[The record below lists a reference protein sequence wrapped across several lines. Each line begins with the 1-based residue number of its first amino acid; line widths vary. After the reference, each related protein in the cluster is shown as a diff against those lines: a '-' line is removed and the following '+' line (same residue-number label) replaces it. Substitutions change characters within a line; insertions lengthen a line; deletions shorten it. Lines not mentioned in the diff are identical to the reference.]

1 MLIDITLTSLAEFSL
16 SLCIAILPVFLIV
29 GICTCVHVWI
39 TMNDIKKN
47 TEDIDAIH
55 CKAREISN
63 TVDYMKYDTS
73 AIRQIL
79 ETVIKDDETDSNEEN
94 AES

>member
-16 SLCIAILPVFLIV
+16 SLCIGLLPVFLIV
-29 GICTCVHVWI
+29 GICTCVHVWR
-39 TMNDIKKN
+39 TVDDIKKN
-47 TEDIDAIH
+47 MGGDIYAIR

-73 AIRQIL
+73 AIREIL
-79 ETVIKDDETDSNEEN
+79 ETAMNDGTDPNEEN
-94 AES
+94 PGS

>member
-16 SLCIAILPVFLIV
+16 SLCIGLLPIFLLV

-47 TEDIDAIH
+47 TEDIDAIR

-73 AIRQIL
+73 TIREIL
-79 ETVIKDDETDSNEEN
+79 ETAMNDETDSNEEN
-94 AES
+94 VES